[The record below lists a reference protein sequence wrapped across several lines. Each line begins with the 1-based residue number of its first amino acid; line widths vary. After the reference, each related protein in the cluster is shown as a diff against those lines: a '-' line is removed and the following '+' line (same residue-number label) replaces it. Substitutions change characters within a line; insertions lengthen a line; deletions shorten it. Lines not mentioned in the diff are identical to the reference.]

1 MDIRWDWKPVLIHF
15 ILYEEWA
22 VFDFLTSTFSPYSV
36 FSTNWP
42 SDPFKIDTRSRDF
55 STENSSMSLTLQTV
69 QARALA
75 KVYRATRSGLS
86 GLFLT
91 LPCSVYSSP
100 TGHTASQ
107 TQTAYSHLWTFA
119 LFVPFDRN
127 TLPSDITWL
136 ISSPSSNLG
145 STVTI
150 STGNPVQPTWNY
162 IAPLLLTLPAPPCPI
177 LSVLHGTHHL
187 LTFYIVYIFTMFIV
201 SLPH

>member
-1 MDIRWDWKPVLIHF
+1 MDIKWDWKPVLIHF
-15 ILYEEWA
+15 ILYQEWA

-42 SDPFKIDTRSRDF
+42 SDPFKIDTRSCDF

-75 KVYRATRSGLS
+75 KVYRAIRSGLS

-91 LPCSVYSSP
+91 LPCSLYSSS

-136 ISSPSSNLG
+136 TFFKPLLNSHHLNRQPCPTYLKLYCTPAPHTPSSSL
-145 STVTI
+145 SYSVC
-150 STGNPVQPTWNY
+150 
-162 IAPLLLTLPAPPCPI
+162 PP
-177 LSVLHGTHHL
+177 
-187 LTFYIVYIFTMFIV
+187 
-201 SLPH
+201 